1 MGRLEEL
8 QQLSKLKESGA
19 ITEEEFTLEKGKI
32 LQNFSN
38 NNNEGNNSGKEG
50 KAFIGFIL
58 GLCSIIA
65 WFLPIIGLPVTV
77 IGIIFSSLGLSS
89 AKRGQAVAGLILSI
103 IFLVVTVINSI
114 AGVMMTSFWY

>member
-32 LQNFSN
+32 LQNFRN
-38 NNNEGNNSGKEG
+38 NNNEGNNNGKEG

-77 IGIIFSSLGLSS
+77 IGIIFSSLGLNS

>member
-1 MGRLEEL
+1 MGKLEEL
-8 QQLSKLKESGA
+8 QQLSRLKESGA
-19 ITEEEFTLEKGKI
+19 ITEEEFTAEKGKI
-32 LQNFSN
+32 LENFSST
-38 NNNEGNNSGKEG
+38 NERSNGGKES

-77 IGIIFSSLGLSS
+77 IGIIFSSLGMNS

-103 IFLVVTVINSI
+103 IFLVVTLVNSI
-114 AGVMMTSFWY
+114 AGMMMANLLY

>member
-1 MGRLEEL
+1 MGKLEEL
-8 QQLSKLKESGA
+8 QQLSKLKENGV
-19 ITEEEFTLEKGKI
+19 ITEEEFAVEKGK
-32 LQNFSN
+32 LLSN
-38 NNNEGNNSGKEG
+38 MGGNNVEKENKGKEG

-77 IGIIFSSLGLSS
+77 IGIIFSSLGMNS

-103 IFLVVTVINSI
+103 IFLVLTVINSL
-114 AGVMMTSFWY
+114 AGLMLTSFWY

>member
-38 NNNEGNNSGKEG
+38 NNNEGNNNGKEG

-77 IGIIFSSLGLSS
+77 IGIIFSSLGLNS

>member
-1 MGRLEEL
+1 MGKLEEL
-8 QQLSKLKESGA
+8 QQLSKLKENGV
-19 ITEEEFTLEKGKI
+19 ITEEEFAVEKGK
-32 LQNFSN
+32 LLSN
-38 NNNEGNNSGKEG
+38 MNGNNAETGNKGKEG

-77 IGIIFSSLGLSS
+77 IGIIFSSLGMNS

-103 IFLVVTVINSI
+103 IFLVLTVINSL
-114 AGVMMTSFWY
+114 AGLMLTSFWY